1 MILLGELFKEARQFI
16 EDGKS
21 PLIIFNASLN
31 SKLFANYKKFFSAM
45 IVEAFEKL
53 ETFKNKDLIGIKHVI
68 SGAIIDSFLVDDI
81 AFKRFFLCKI

>member
-1 MILLGELFKEARQFI
+1 MILLG
-16 EDGKS
+16 D
-21 PLIIFNASLN
+21 ASLN

-81 AFKRFFLCKI
+81 AFKRFFLCKISEMKDKILGFHK